1 MKKLIASLIIMISLL
16 VSCGPVR
23 HVQAIQDQ
31 NYGYSRMYYSM
42 NKELTMEVKDTVLNY
57 IVAKIRS
64 HIDRFEFES
73 NSLECWLTIDARALR
88 DWIRAADLDK
98 LGKFIEVRDNAP
110 HVKKI
115 VFEKTSSLV
124 IKSLVNLGRLEYVGK
139 RECGWAQGEQIRADS
154 KPEGKRNGG
163 KAGHRSDYS
172 YIDGSGKRVR
182 VEVKHRGAWF
192 MNQEGK

>member
-1 MKKLIASLIIMISLL
+1 MS
-16 VSCGPVR
+16 
-23 HVQAIQDQ
+23 
-31 NYGYSRMYYSM
+31 
-42 NKELTMEVKDTVLNY
+42 KEITIEVKETVLNY
-57 IVAKIRS
+57 IIGKIRS

-73 NSLECWLTIDARALR
+73 NSLECWLTIDSRALR
-88 DWIRAADLDK
+88 DWVRAADLDK
-98 LGKFIEVRDNAP
+98 LGKFVEIRDNAP

-115 VFEKTSSLV
+115 VFEKTSNLA

-139 RECGWAQGEQIRADS
+139 RECGWAQGEQKRADS

-172 YIDGSGKRVR
+172 YVDGSGKRVR

-192 MNQEGK
+192 LNPEGK

>member
-1 MKKLIASLIIMISLL
+1 MS
-16 VSCGPVR
+16 
-23 HVQAIQDQ
+23 
-31 NYGYSRMYYSM
+31 
-42 NKELTMEVKDTVLNY
+42 KEITMEVKMEVLSYVN
-57 IVAKIRS
+57 AKIRS
-64 HIDRFEFES
+64 HVDRFEFES
-73 NSLECWLTIDARALR
+73 NSLACWLSIDAREFR
-88 DWIRAADLDK
+88 DWVKAADIDK

-115 VFEKTSSLV
+115 IFERTSSRE
-124 IKSLVNLGRLEYVGK
+124 IKSLIAKGRLEMVEK
-139 RECGWAQGEQIRADS
+139 RECGWSQGEQIRADS

-192 MNQEGK
+192 FNQEGK

>member
-1 MKKLIASLIIMISLL
+1 MS
-16 VSCGPVR
+16 
-23 HVQAIQDQ
+23 
-31 NYGYSRMYYSM
+31 
-42 NKELTMEVKDTVLNY
+42 KEITIEVKEAVLNY
-57 IVAKIRS
+57 IVGKIRS

-88 DWIRAADLDK
+88 EWVRAADLEK
-98 LGKFIEVRDNAP
+98 LGKFVEIRDNAP

-115 VFEKTSSLV
+115 VFEKTSNLA
-124 IKSLVNLGRLEYVGK
+124 IKSLVNLGRLEYVEK
-139 RECGWAQGEQIRADS
+139 RGCGWAQGEQIRADS

-172 YIDGSGKRVR
+172 YVDGSGKRVR

-192 MNQEGK
+192 LNPEGK

>member
-1 MKKLIASLIIMISLL
+1 MKKTITAETKMI
-16 VSCGPVR
+16 
-23 HVQAIQDQ
+23 
-31 NYGYSRMYYSM
+31 
-42 NKELTMEVKDTVLNY
+42 VLNY
-57 IVAKIRS
+57 IIGKIRS

-88 DWIRAADLDK
+88 DWVRAADLDK
-98 LGKFIEVRDNAP
+98 LGKFIEIRDNAP

-139 RECGWAQGEQIRADS
+139 RECGWAAGEQKRADS

-172 YIDGSGKRVR
+172 YVDGSGKRVR

-192 MNQEGK
+192 LNPEGK

>member
-1 MKKLIASLIIMISLL
+1 MSKEIS
-16 VSCGPVR
+16 VKV
-23 HVQAIQDQ
+23 
-31 NYGYSRMYYSM
+31 
-42 NKELTMEVKDTVLNY
+42 KEAVLNY
-57 IVAKIRS
+57 IIAKIRS

-88 DWIRAADLDK
+88 DWIRAADLTK

-115 VFEKTSSLV
+115 VFEKTSNLA
-124 IKSLVNLGRLEYVGK
+124 IKSLVNLGRLEYVEK
-139 RECGWAQGEQIRADS
+139 RDCGWAQGEQIRANS

-172 YIDGSGKRVR
+172 YVDGSGKRVR

>member
-1 MKKLIASLIIMISLL
+1 MSKGIS
-16 VSCGPVR
+16 
-23 HVQAIQDQ
+23 
-31 NYGYSRMYYSM
+31 
-42 NKELTMEVKDTVLNY
+42 MEVKEAVLNY
-57 IVAKIRS
+57 IIGKIRS

-88 DWIRAADLDK
+88 DWVRAADLDK
-98 LGKFIEVRDNAP
+98 LGKFVEIRDNAP

-115 VFEKTSSLV
+115 VFEKTSSLEIRSL
-124 IKSLVNLGRLEYVGK
+124 IKLGRLEYVGK

-172 YIDGSGKRVR
+172 YVDGSGKRVR

-192 MNQEGK
+192 LNPEGK

>member
-1 MKKLIASLIIMISLL
+1 MKKSITIETKTLVLDYIIS
-16 VSCGPVR
+16 
-23 HVQAIQDQ
+23 
-31 NYGYSRMYYSM
+31 
-42 NKELTMEVKDTVLNY
+42 
-57 IVAKIRS
+57 KIRS

-115 VFEKTSSLV
+115 VFEKTSNLA
-124 IKSLVNLGRLEYVGK
+124 IKSLVNLGRLEYVEK
-139 RECGWAQGEQIRADS
+139 RACGWAQGEQIRADS

-163 KAGHRSDYS
+163 KAGHRSDDS
-172 YIDGSGKRVR
+172 NIDGSGKRVR

-192 MNQEGK
+192 LNPEGK

>member
-1 MKKLIASLIIMISLL
+1 MS
-16 VSCGPVR
+16 
-23 HVQAIQDQ
+23 
-31 NYGYSRMYYSM
+31 
-42 NKELTMEVKDTVLNY
+42 KEITIEVKETVLNY
-57 IVAKIRS
+57 IIGKIRS

-88 DWIRAADLDK
+88 DWVRAADLDK
-98 LGKFIEVRDNAP
+98 LGKFVEVRDNAP

-115 VFEKTSSLV
+115 VFEKTSSLE
-124 IKSLVNLGRLEYVGK
+124 IRSLINLGRLEYVNK
-139 RECGWAQGEQIRADS
+139 RDCGWAQGEQKRADS

-192 MNQEGK
+192 MKQEGK

>member
-1 MKKLIASLIIMISLL
+1 MSKGIS
-16 VSCGPVR
+16 
-23 HVQAIQDQ
+23 
-31 NYGYSRMYYSM
+31 
-42 NKELTMEVKDTVLNY
+42 MEVKEAVLNY
-57 IVAKIRS
+57 IIGKIRS

-88 DWIRAADLDK
+88 DWVRAADLNK

-115 VFEKTSSLV
+115 VFEKTSSLE
-124 IKSLVNLGRLEYVGK
+124 IRSLVNLGRLEYVGK

-172 YIDGSGKRVR
+172 YVDGRGKRVR

-192 MNQEGK
+192 LNPEGK

>member
-1 MKKLIASLIIMISLL
+1 M
-16 VSCGPVR
+16 R
-23 HVQAIQDQ
+23 
-31 NYGYSRMYYSM
+31 
-42 NKELTMEVKDTVLNY
+42 KELTMEEKMIVLNY
-57 IVAKIRS
+57 ITAKIRS

-88 DWIRAADLDK
+88 DWIRAADLTK

-124 IKSLVNLGRLEYVGK
+124 IKSLVNLGRLEYVNK

-163 KAGHRSDYS
+163 KAGHSSDYS

>member
-1 MKKLIASLIIMISLL
+1 MS
-16 VSCGPVR
+16 
-23 HVQAIQDQ
+23 
-31 NYGYSRMYYSM
+31 
-42 NKELTMEVKDTVLNY
+42 KEITMEIREAVLNY
-57 IVAKIRS
+57 IIAKIRS
-64 HIDRFEFES
+64 HVDRFEFES

-115 VFEKTSSLV
+115 VFEKTSSLE
-124 IKSLVNLGRLEYVGK
+124 IRSLINLGRLEYVNK

-172 YIDGSGKRVR
+172 YVDGSGKRVR

>member
-1 MKKLIASLIIMISLL
+1 MK
-16 VSCGPVR
+16 
-23 HVQAIQDQ
+23 
-31 NYGYSRMYYSM
+31 
-42 NKELTMEVKDTVLNY
+42 KELTMEAKITVLNY
-57 IVAKIRS
+57 IIAKIRS
-64 HIDRFEFES
+64 HVDRFEFES

-88 DWIRAADLDK
+88 DWVRAADLDK

-115 VFEKTSSLV
+115 VFEKTSNLV

-139 RECGWAQGEQIRADS
+139 RECGWAAGEQLRADS

-172 YIDGSGKRVR
+172 YVDGSGKRVR

-192 MNQEGK
+192 LNPEGK

>member
-1 MKKLIASLIIMISLL
+1 MK
-16 VSCGPVR
+16 
-23 HVQAIQDQ
+23 
-31 NYGYSRMYYSM
+31 
-42 NKELTMEVKDTVLNY
+42 KELTMEAKMIVLNY
-57 IVAKIRS
+57 ITAKIRS

-88 DWIRAADLDK
+88 EWIKAADLNK
-98 LGKFIEVRDNAP
+98 LGKFIEIRDNAP

-115 VFEKTSSLV
+115 VFEKTSSLE
-124 IKSLVNLGRLEYVGK
+124 IRSLINLGRLEYVNK
-139 RECGWAQGEQIRADS
+139 RDCGWAQGEQIRANS

-192 MNQEGK
+192 LNPEGK